1 MTDKEQQQTEQD
13 QSKLRTEPQEL
24 PGKEEKK
31 ISLQRQTY
39 IVIGILLL
47 IGLALGAWASKWW
60 LLLPVVLSIG
70 MLTAGVFGVCNM
82 TRLLSWLPGN
92 PKHSGDIS

>member
-1 MTDKEQQQTEQD
+1 MIDKEPQTHA
-13 QSKLRTEPQEL
+13 EPAQARAA
-24 PGKEEKK
+24 GEKNQ

-47 IGLALGAWASKWW
+47 IGLALGAWASEWW

-70 MLTAGVFGVCNM
+70 MLTAGIFGVCNM
-82 TRLLSWLPGN
+82 TRFLSWLPGN